1 MIIYIIGISCV
12 GKTTIGELLA
22 KKIGYSFLDLDLE
35 IQNYYGDS
43 IERIQNEC
51 FSILEYRE
59 KASLVLDYLLS
70 NCIDTVIAGTPSGL
84 KFSYL
89 KVYKKHRATKDLV
102 SIHIKDS
109 FENILNRLTFY
120 DKDSNPITVHMDESK
135 KKLYFK
141 EIRADYN
148 YFKNSYARADL
159 QINIENI
166 PLDEIPAII
175 IKELQNNERLAMLD
189 YNKRSPNN

>member
-1 MIIYIIGISCV
+1 M
-12 GKTTIGELLA
+12 TIN
-22 KKIGYSFLDLDLE
+22 I
-35 IQNYYGDS
+35 
-43 IERIQNEC
+43 
-51 FSILEYRE
+51 
-59 KASLVLDYLLS
+59 
-70 NCIDTVIAGTPSGL
+70 T
-84 KFSYL
+84 
-89 KVYKKHRATKDLV
+89 LV

-120 DKDSNPITVHMDESK
+120 DKNSNPITVHMDESK

>member
-59 KASLVLDYLLS
+59 KASLVLDYLLC

-102 SIHIKDS
+102 LS
-109 FENILNRLTFY
+109 
-120 DKDSNPITVHMDESK
+120 
-135 KKLYFK
+135 
-141 EIRADYN
+141 
-148 YFKNSYARADL
+148 
-159 QINIENI
+159 
-166 PLDEIPAII
+166 
-175 IKELQNNERLAMLD
+175 
-189 YNKRSPNN
+189 

>member
-141 EIRADYN
+141 EIRVDYN

>member
-135 KKLYFK
+135 KKLFFK

>member
-1 MIIYIIGISCV
+1 MIIYIIGMSCV

>member
-51 FSILEYRE
+51 FSILDYRE